1 MKPALLLQT
10 LNAIVPEIGTRAV
23 DALAPGFTAT
33 ELARGASLLSQGER
47 WRWALLIERGLVRM
61 HFVRRDGR
69 EFNKNFFAEGA
80 LICPI
85 TPAMWTAP
93 SLFGITCI
101 EATRVW
107 RCEEAQFRA
116 VLQAHGA
123 WQALQRELLERL
135 LSCKRQREHGLL
147 ALDACVDA
155 LWRED
160 RRSLLV
166 GAVLLCLA
174 IQYYEINVAVIAA
187 LVPILLLRWR
197 ELGGRRAWRPL
208 LARTALLLGPAAVVP
223 LASIGKFVRGRKPPH
238 RTVQAAVPACSTPS
252 RRNCGDRHCGGDG
265 QGDRGKLAGWP
276 FQVPVRL

>member
-23 DALAPGFTAT
+23 DAPAPGFTAT

-101 EATRVW
+101 EQVIFNLAANARDAMPDGGTLRIDPPP
-107 RCEEAQFRA
+107 AQTTAKPAEIPPKPAGDTPPKPLSR
-116 VLQAHGA
+116 
-123 WQALQRELLERL
+123 LEQL
-135 LSCKRQREHGLL
+135 RQ
-147 ALDACVDA
+147 
-155 LWRED
+155 
-160 RRSLLV
+160 
-166 GAVLLCLA
+166 
-174 IQYYEINVAVIAA
+174 
-187 LVPILLLRWR
+187 
-197 ELGGRRAWRPL
+197 
-208 LARTALLLGPAAVVP
+208 
-223 LASIGKFVRGRKPPH
+223 KK
-238 RTVQAAVPACSTPS
+238 
-252 RRNCGDRHCGGDG
+252 
-265 QGDRGKLAGWP
+265 K
-276 FQVPVRL
+276 